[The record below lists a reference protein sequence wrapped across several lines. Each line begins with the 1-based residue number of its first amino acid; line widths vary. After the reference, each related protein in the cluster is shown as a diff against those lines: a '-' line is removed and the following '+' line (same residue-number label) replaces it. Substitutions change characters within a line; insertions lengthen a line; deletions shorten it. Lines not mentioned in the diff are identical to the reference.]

1 MTKIADMILCP
12 YLRLILHLRHHFPPV
27 GTRVQCSSGTR
38 PQGSTAPKVLIK
50 LSLTSL
56 TCVVELSS
64 CSQHPNLRTV
74 TDHCPPHPYLSHV
87 NGRVRVYLLSRIKSI
102 NSDIKAVN
110 NLNSTV
116 VCSPCPGVGVYFEG
130 TSILAKVTGSNKHS
144 SNAVL
149 FSAHYDCLDC
159 PWSD

>member
-1 MTKIADMILCP
+1 MILSPC
-12 YLRLILHLRHHFPPV
+12 LRPIIRLRHRCPPA
-27 GTRVQCSSGTR
+27 GARVRCSSATR
-38 PQGSTAPKVLIK
+38 PLGSTAPKVLIK

-56 TCVVELSS
+56 MCVAESS
-64 CSQHPNLRTV
+64 SRGQHPNLRTV

-87 NGRVRVYLLSRIKSI
+87 NGRVRVYLLSGIKSI
-102 NSDIKAVN
+102 NSDIEAID

-130 TSILAKVTGSNKHS
+130 TSILAKVPGSDKHS